1 MKMKK
6 SDFLKVAN
14 RKYEVDRHTIQYSDQ
29 PNYEWYAVVNGKLVD
44 VSGYEWEDFDG
55 FVEAVIEEYQK
66 GRKYNGWKNYET
78 WLFNLHYG
86 DYLYEAYQDLKES
99 DPVEFVENFIESLF
113 IDGLPSS
120 TPRFFL
126 DVVRA
131 CIERVDVEE
140 IAEHLLE
147 D

>member
-29 PNYEWYAVVNGKLVD
+29 PNYEWYAVVNDKLVD

-66 GRKYNGWKNYET
+66 RG
-78 WLFNLHYG
+78 F
-86 DYLYEAYQDLKES
+86 
-99 DPVEFVENFIESLF
+99 
-113 IDGLPSS
+113 
-120 TPRFFL
+120 
-126 DVVRA
+126 
-131 CIERVDVEE
+131 
-140 IAEHLLE
+140 
-147 D
+147 